1 MENWRLEAI
10 KKNLERITRQQKW
23 DQQINELMKAIEALP
38 VWVGH
43 TKEFEEQNIR
53 LNQKRDVEA
62 CEYLN
67 SHPQVVTDGCNDRS
81 CVKEN
86 VALTHF
92 DEEFVQEDP
101 KELSYA
107 QEKVKEDVGLG
118 SGLEAVE
125 KKLEKDGTYSSR
137 EQGEADWQLASETD
151 LQDFHYTIFEHK
163 WAGIQGLGSNY
174 KRSGLEFYSIMIFGL
189 QLEQHVLY
197 GPLFEQRMIWDPGI
211 RIIFKKGEFSWKGF
225 HGLPQSINTEK
236 REIQMA
242 ISKNIRK
249 NKGQED
255 VKSTLNGELKSISDK
270 LNQVTCHLNSNEIS
284 ILLSTL
290 QENIKVFVLNL
301 HNDLYKSFTNEMQ
314 ALGCKLKALDRKN
327 PRPTVLP
334 SRAVNYGANLVGV
347 TAQKNSALQPKFQP
361 GTRTPKVERTRIPKV
376 EMGGWN
382 LIVNKRKVF
391 VQESKGRNCAHFK
404 ESKEKKEKIQQCY
417 SYYKLRMV
425 ELRYTNAHINRLGT
439 PFTNDD
445 IFSINPV
452 MNVLCVEQGRRNYD
466 QLVIMI
472 MGTTIN
478 FVPFSTLSLEEE
490 KKRTENE

>member
-1 MENWRLEAI
+1 
-10 KKNLERITRQQKW
+10 
-23 DQQINELMKAIEALP
+23 MKAIEALP

-211 RIIFKKGEFSWKGF
+211 RVFK
-225 HGLPQSINTEK
+225 I
-236 REIQMA
+236 
-242 ISKNIRK
+242 
-249 NKGQED
+249 
-255 VKSTLNGELKSISDK
+255 
-270 LNQVTCHLNSNEIS
+270 
-284 ILLSTL
+284 
-290 QENIKVFVLNL
+290 
-301 HNDLYKSFTNEMQ
+301 
-314 ALGCKLKALDRKN
+314 
-327 PRPTVLP
+327 
-334 SRAVNYGANLVGV
+334 
-347 TAQKNSALQPKFQP
+347 
-361 GTRTPKVERTRIPKV
+361 
-376 EMGGWN
+376 
-382 LIVNKRKVF
+382 
-391 VQESKGRNCAHFK
+391 
-404 ESKEKKEKIQQCY
+404 
-417 SYYKLRMV
+417 
-425 ELRYTNAHINRLGT
+425 
-439 PFTNDD
+439 
-445 IFSINPV
+445 
-452 MNVLCVEQGRRNYD
+452 
-466 QLVIMI
+466 
-472 MGTTIN
+472 
-478 FVPFSTLSLEEE
+478 
-490 KKRTENE
+490 

>member
-1 MENWRLEAI
+1 
-10 KKNLERITRQQKW
+10 
-23 DQQINELMKAIEALP
+23 MKAIEALP

-118 SGLEAVE
+118 AGLEAVE

-137 EQGEADWQLASETD
+137 EQGEVHWQLASETG

-197 GPLFEQRMIWDPGI
+197 GPLFEQRMIWDPRI
-211 RIIFKKGEFSWKGF
+211 RVVEMSA
-225 HGLPQSINTEK
+225 NVVE
-236 REIQMA
+236 MA
-242 ISKNIRK
+242 VLGAEMDRFEYS
-249 NKGQED
+249 
-255 VKSTLNGELKSISDK
+255 NGGW
-270 LNQVTCHLNSNEIS
+270 NGW
-284 ILLSTL
+284 
-290 QENIKVFVLNL
+290 VFVLKWV
-301 HNDLYKSFTNEMQ
+301 LYLPL
-314 ALGCKLKALDRKN
+314 ALPCYGIVTVATIFMVYISLNFMETLS
-327 PRPTVLP
+327 PTSL
-334 SRAVNYGANLVGV
+334 
-347 TAQKNSALQPKFQP
+347 NS
-361 GTRTPKVERTRIPKV
+361 I
-376 EMGGWN
+376 W
-382 LIVNKRKVF
+382 
-391 VQESKGRNCAHFK
+391 
-404 ESKEKKEKIQQCY
+404 
-417 SYYKLRMV
+417 
-425 ELRYTNAHINRLGT
+425 
-439 PFTNDD
+439 
-445 IFSINPV
+445 
-452 MNVLCVEQGRRNYD
+452 
-466 QLVIMI
+466 
-472 MGTTIN
+472 GTTPTPDQCSAILSPLLVARTTSLPLGYSN
-478 FVPFSTLSLEEE
+478 KTNKNKPATLAFMYAFQAEPDP
-490 KKRTENE
+490 

>member
-118 SGLEAVE
+118 AGLEAVE

-211 RIIFKKGEFSWKGF
+211 RVDPSKVAIKSCNMEDMEEQKEEFTTSDKTSDGF
-225 HGLPQSINTEK
+225 TEVK
-236 REIQMA
+236 R
-242 ISKNIRK
+242 KK
-249 NKGQED
+249 NKALANP
-255 VKSTLNGELKSISDK
+255 TT
-270 LNQVTCHLNSNEIS
+270 QV
-284 ILLSTL
+284 
-290 QENIKVFVLNL
+290 
-301 HNDLYKSFTNEMQ
+301 
-314 ALGCKLKALDRKN
+314 A
-327 PRPTVLP
+327 P
-334 SRAVNYGANLVGV
+334 SRSGTDLVTKGQVGANSSIHKANVPSTSNSFDLLKNVDVGDECGV
-347 TAQKNSALQPKFQP
+347 SSSMGNHEEEQAVGHATASKHTSSSWNEDFESNDEVDEVIFPEGNKFGDQFDI
-361 GTRTPKVERTRIPKV
+361 R
-376 EMGGWN
+376 
-382 LIVNKRKVF
+382 L
-391 VQESKGRNCAHFK
+391 KGRVRK
-404 ESKEKKEKIQQCY
+404 
-417 SYYKLRMV
+417 
-425 ELRYTNAHINRLGT
+425 
-439 PFTNDD
+439 
-445 IFSINPV
+445 
-452 MNVLCVEQGRRNYD
+452 
-466 QLVIMI
+466 
-472 MGTTIN
+472 
-478 FVPFSTLSLEEE
+478 
-490 KKRTENE
+490 